1 MIFTFEFTKTA
12 KETLAALKH
21 SPSLEK
27 RYRAVVKALN
37 TLSQNPRHPSLQTHK
52 FTSLEGPNGEEM
64 FEAYAEQDTAAA
76 YRIFFYYGSV
86 RGEIVVLAITPHLQ
100 ENRLRR

>member
-12 KETLAALKH
+12 KKTLALLKH

-27 RYRAVVKALN
+27 RYRAVVKALKY
-37 TLSQNPRHPSLQTHK
+37 LSQNPRHPSLQTHK

-64 FEAYAEQDTAAA
+64 FEAYAEQDTPAA
-76 YRIFFYYGSV
+76 YRIFFIYGPKK
-86 RGEIVVLAITPHLQ
+86 RQITIAAITPHP
-100 ENRLRR
+100 